1 MKQLPLIVS
10 LLIAVVIIGGAVALG
25 QKSDTTA
32 QAVQNVSMEGEKQ
45 IIEIDAKGGY
55 FPGLTTAKAGVPT
68 VLRLKTNG
76 TYDCSSAVAIP
87 SIGFRKNLEATGV
100 TEVEVPANVAQGTLE
115 GMCSMGMYTF
125 SVKFID
131 SV

>member
-68 VLRLKTNG
+68 ELR
-76 TYDCSSAVAIP
+76 
-87 SIGFRKNLEATGV
+87 
-100 TEVEVPANVAQGTLE
+100 
-115 GMCSMGMYTF
+115 
-125 SVKFID
+125 
-131 SV
+131 